1 MPWFVLTSLGVRRL
15 PDFFLFALVNQH
27 SCCEEGANPT
37 ILVAHLLCTA
47 KRAVEQSPSELEAI
61 MSIIDQATFNELKQM
76 SGADFINE
84 LIDAFLEDAPGM
96 IQNMRTALDKND
108 VESFRRNAHSLKS
121 NANTFGATEL
131 GALSKELEFM
141 AKENNLE
148 IGNRLEILNDVFQK
162 VAEELKGMRV

>member
-1 MPWFVLTSLGVRRL
+1 
-15 PDFFLFALVNQH
+15 
-27 SCCEEGANPT
+27 
-37 ILVAHLLCTA
+37 
-47 KRAVEQSPSELEAI
+47 

-131 GALSKELEFM
+131 GSLSKELEFM

-148 IGNRLEILNDVFQK
+148 IGNRLEILNDVLEK